1 MTTYNC
7 ETKRLKKPGALQEI
21 KLPLLGTS
29 QLQMGDGEG
38 QGMADP
44 VEVLSMIAAWLLL
57 HPGKKLDSDPG
68 RSSL

>member
-44 VEVLSMIAAWLLL
+44 VEVLSMIAPCMVTSPPW
-57 HPGKKLDSDPG
+57 
-68 RSSL
+68 